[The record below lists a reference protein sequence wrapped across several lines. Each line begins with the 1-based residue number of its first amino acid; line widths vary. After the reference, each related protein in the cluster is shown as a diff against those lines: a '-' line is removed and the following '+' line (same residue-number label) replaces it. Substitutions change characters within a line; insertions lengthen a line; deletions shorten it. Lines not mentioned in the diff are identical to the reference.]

1 MQSSGFTRFLSR
13 WLLSLITVFAIY
25 NVRGHS
31 LYHVWFTPNP
41 FQLSLKVLS
50 TMVIILALIV
60 IVRATLKAINIVG
73 LVVLTAI
80 VATVIWVLS
89 DYDFVTVTGEALTI
103 YFAQVVL
110 ATALGLGMTL
120 GHVEDRLAAS

>member
-1 MQSSGFTRFLSR
+1 MQSNGLTRFLSR
-13 WLLSLITVFAIY
+13 WLLSLVTVFAIY

-31 LYHVWFTPNP
+31 LYHVWFTENS

-50 TMVIILALIV
+50 TMLILLALII
-60 IVRATLKAINIVG
+60 IVRATLRAINIVG

-80 VATVIWVLS
+80 VATVVWVLS

-103 YFAQVVL
+103 YFAQIVL

-120 GHVEDRLAAS
+120 GHVEDRLAA

>member
-1 MQSSGFTRFLSR
+1 MQSSGFTGFLTR
-13 WLLSLITVFAIY
+13 WLLSIAVVFAVY

-31 LYHVWFTPNP
+31 LYHVWLTEND

-50 TMVIILALIV
+50 TMLILLALVVII
-60 IVRATLKAINIVG
+60 RATLHAINLVG

-80 VATVIWVLS
+80 VATVVWVLS
-89 DYDFVTVTGEALTI
+89 DYEFVTVTGEALTI
-103 YFAQVVL
+103 YFAQIVL

-120 GHVEDRLAAS
+120 GKVQRQLG